1 MPKYKGHRYT
11 KQEDNIARAISKEY
25 QKKGYS
31 KKESDR
37 IGYSTLNKIRN
48 R

>member
-1 MPKYKGHRYT
+1 VPKGKEHRYT
-11 KQEDNIARAISKEY
+11 TKEDNIARGISEEY

-31 KKESDR
+31 KKEADR
-37 IGYSTLNKIRN
+37 IGYSTLNKIKR